1 MFRIKNIKKKDAET
15 DENSSKSSAIKKPG
29 SKKKKKFLIIASIMI
44 VAAILIVW
52 GLLSS
57 KEQVLSVTTGTVER
71 MDIKQTVTI
80 KGTIKG
86 SQSADVATALNYEIV
101 SILVEEGDVVKKDQI
116 LAVLDAE
123 ELKSDYQKALS
134 SLNESKFKYEAAKN
148 LYEEGAISKE
158 EFIRAENAYKND
170 MITVDSL
177 NVADKV
183 NIKSP
188 IDGTVTRVNVN
199 IGRYANDTENN
210 EPMFVVE
217 DLQKLK
223 MDVGISEYD
232 ISKIKVGQKVT
243 ITAEVLG
250 NDSVEGV
257 VSRISPTGEQKDA
270 ASKEMVVPVQ
280 IDINNEDSKLIAGVT
295 AKAEIEIEKKDNVL
309 SVPIDALLEDPT
321 TGDMSVIVL
330 NETVLKKV
338 PVQVGL
344 EGDLHIEIISGDI
357 KEGDLVILNPT
368 FDMEDG
374 MKATPESDM

>member
-1 MFRIKNIKKKDAET
+1 MFRKKKNKDAET
-15 DENSSKSSAIKKPG
+15 DENASKNSIIKKTNI
-29 SKKKKKFLIIASIMI
+29 KKKKRNLIIAAI
-44 VAAILIVW
+44 VLVVAVATVW
-52 GLLSS
+52 GLFSD
-57 KEQVLSVTTGTVER
+57 KEQTLLVTTSAVER
-71 MDIKQTVTI
+71 MDIEQVVTI

-101 SILVEEGDVVKKDQI
+101 SILVEEGDVVKKDQV
-116 LAVLDAE
+116 LAILDAD
-123 ELKSDYQKALS
+123 ELKADYQKAIS
-134 SLNESKFKYEAAKN
+134 ALNESKFKYEAAKN

-158 EFIRAENAYKND
+158 EYIRAENAYKND
-170 MITVDSL
+170 MITVNSL

-188 IDGTVTRVNVN
+188 IAGTVTRVNVN

-232 ISKIKVGQKVT
+232 ISKIQVGQKVT

-250 NDSVEGV
+250 NDSVEGI

-270 ASKEMVVPVQ
+270 ASKEMVIPVQ

-295 AKAEIEIEKKDNVL
+295 AKAEIEIEKKNNVL

>member
-1 MFRIKNIKKKDAET
+1 MFRKKKNKDAET
-15 DENSSKSSAIKKPG
+15 DENASKNSIIKKTNI
-29 SKKKKKFLIIASIMI
+29 KKKKRNLIIAAI
-44 VAAILIVW
+44 VLVVAVATVW
-52 GLLSS
+52 GLFSD
-57 KEQVLSVTTGTVER
+57 KEQTLLVTTSAVER
-71 MDIKQTVTI
+71 MDIEQVVTI

-101 SILVEEGDVVKKDQI
+101 SILVEEGDVVKKDQV
-116 LAVLDAE
+116 LAILDAD
-123 ELKSDYQKALS
+123 ELKADYQKAIS
-134 SLNESKFKYEAAKN
+134 ALNESKFKYEAAKN

-158 EFIRAENAYKND
+158 EYIRAENAYKND
-170 MITVDSL
+170 MITVNSL

-188 IDGTVTRVNVN
+188 IAGTVTRVNVN

-232 ISKIKVGQKVT
+232 ISKIQVGQKVT

-250 NDSVEGV
+250 NDSVEGI

-270 ASKEMVVPVQ
+270 ASKEMVIPVQ

-295 AKAEIEIEKKDNVL
+295 AKAEIEIEKKNNVL
-309 SVPIDALLEDPT
+309 SVPIDALLEDPSN
-321 TGDMSVIVL
+321 GDISVIVL
-330 NETVLKKV
+330 DETVLKKI

-344 EGDLHIEIISGDI
+344 EGDFHIEISSGDI
-357 KEGDLVILNPT
+357 KEGDLMVLNPT
-368 FDMEDG
+368 FDMADG
-374 MKATPESDM
+374 MKAAPASNM

>member
-1 MFRIKNIKKKDAET
+1 MFRKKKNIDAET
-15 DENSSKSSAIKKPG
+15 DENASKNSIIKKTNI
-29 SKKKKKFLIIASIMI
+29 KKKKRNLIIAAI
-44 VAAILIVW
+44 VLVVAVATVW
-52 GLLSS
+52 GLFSD
-57 KEQVLSVTTGTVER
+57 KEQTLLVTTSAVER
-71 MDIKQTVTI
+71 MDIEQVVTI

-101 SILVEEGDVVKKDQI
+101 SILVEEGDVVKKDQV
-116 LAVLDAE
+116 LAILDAD
-123 ELKSDYQKALS
+123 ELKADYQKAIS
-134 SLNESKFKYEAAKN
+134 ALNESKFKYEAAKN

-158 EFIRAENAYKND
+158 EYIRAENAYKND
-170 MITVDSL
+170 MITVNSL

-188 IDGTVTRVNVN
+188 IAGTVTRVNVN

-232 ISKIKVGQKVT
+232 ISKIQVGQKVT

-250 NDSVEGV
+250 NDSVEGI

-270 ASKEMVVPVQ
+270 ASKEMVIPVQ

-295 AKAEIEIEKKDNVL
+295 AKAEIEIEKKNNVL
-309 SVPIDALLEDPT
+309 SVPIDALLEDPSN
-321 TGDMSVIVL
+321 GDISVIVL
-330 NETVLKKV
+330 DETVLKKI

-344 EGDLHIEIISGDI
+344 EGDFHIEISSGDI
-357 KEGDLVILNPT
+357 KEGDLMVLNPT
-368 FDMEDG
+368 FDMADG
-374 MKATPESDM
+374 MKAAPASNM